1 MKMRRALKSAV
12 AGLAAAFIT
21 LSAPQAAEPLID
33 EKSLPGEFS
42 ANVGLYSEYYFRGV
56 SQTDDAP
63 ALQGG
68 LNWSATIDKD
78 TGIGVYLGVWGSN
91 IDFNEATGVD
101 GTTLEIDYY
110 GGLTGNIGST
120 GLSWDV
126 GFIYYTY
133 PGAAGSLDYDFVEAQ
148 GALSYDFGLASATA
162 SLNYS
167 PENFGNSGVA
177 FYPKLGIDVPVG
189 KYLTLSAN
197 VAKQYIDDNT
207 TFGLPDYVD
216 YSIGATVNMAGFDLN
231 LTWSDT
237 DMTEAQCG
245 DACGML
251 LLSVSRS
258 F

>member
-1 MKMRRALKSAV
+1 MQRALKSAA
-12 AGLAAAFIT
+12 AGFAAAFIT

-33 EKSLPGEFS
+33 EKSFPGEFS
-42 ANVGLYSEYYFRGV
+42 ANIGLVSEYYFRGI

-63 ALQGG
+63 AVQGG
-68 LNWSATIDKD
+68 FDWSATVDEG

-91 IDFNEATGVD
+91 VDFNEAAGVD
-101 GTTLEIDYY
+101 GATIEVDYY
-110 GGLTGNIGST
+110 GGLTGNIGDT
-120 GLSWDV
+120 GLSWDI

-148 GALSYDFGLASATA
+148 GALSYDFGIASATA

-167 PENFGNSGVA
+167 PENFGNSGAA

-189 KYLTLSAN
+189 KYLTLSGH
-197 VAKQYIDDNT
+197 VAKQYIDDNA
-207 TFGLPDYVD
+207 TFGVPDYVE
-216 YSIGATVNMAGFDLN
+216 YGIGATVNLVGFDVN

-237 DMTEAQCG
+237 DMSEAECG
-245 DACGML
+245 DACGMF

>member
-1 MKMRRALKSAV
+1 MHRALKGAA

-33 EKSLPGEFS
+33 AKSFPGEFS
-42 ANVGLYSEYYFRGV
+42 ANVGLFSEYYFRGI

-68 LNWSATIDKD
+68 FDWSSKLDEKS
-78 TGIGVYLGVWGSN
+78 GLGVYLGVWGSN
-91 IDFNEATGVD
+91 VDFNEAAGVD
-101 GTTLEIDYY
+101 GATLEIDIY
-110 GGLTGNIGST
+110 GGLTGDIGST
-120 GLSWDV
+120 GLSWDI

-133 PGAAGSLDYDFVEAQ
+133 PGASNSLNYDFVEGQ
-148 GALSYDFGLASATA
+148 VALSYDFGFASTTA

-167 PENFGNSGVA
+167 PDNFGNSGAA
-177 FYPKLGIDVPVG
+177 FYPKLSIDVPVG
-189 KYLTLSAN
+189 KYLTLSGL
-197 VAKQYIDDNT
+197 VAKQYIDRNA
-207 TFGLPDYVD
+207 TFGQPDYVE
-216 YSIGATVNMAGFDLN
+216 YGIGATVNLVGFDVN

-237 DMTEAQCG
+237 DLSETECG
-245 DACGML
+245 DACGMV